1 MIHQKANKKLITIT
15 WLVVAVLAF
24 SLWTPPIMAAEVPL
38 EADSAILIEASTGQV
53 LYDKNSHQAQAPASV
68 TKLMTLVVAFEAIE
82 NGKGEL
88 SDKVVTSENAWRLG
102 GSQIYLEPGEEMTL
116 EELLIAIAVGSANDA
131 CVAVA
136 EHLFGTHEEF
146 VEVMNEKARELGL
159 KNTHFVNSYGLPA
172 EGHYS
177 SPYDMAQ
184 ISRYALRFPK
194 LLEMTS
200 IKEYDLRGGEFH
212 LYNTNKLLWWY
223 KGADGF
229 KTGWTN
235 EARYCLAS
243 TAERDGLRLIA
254 VVFGSPQRHGN
265 FRDCMKLLNYGFAQ
279 YAFKTVAEAGQTC
292 GVVNVGKGAAE
303 TVEVVVSEPA
313 GALITKGQD
322 KGITS
327 RVELP
332 ESITAPISQG
342 QKLGELVI
350 CQGEEELSRFDLLAK
365 QDVAKGSLSSQI
377 GKTFNDII
385 QLDKRVF

>member
-1 MIHQKANKKLITIT
+1 MRILRRKSKLAALILSAVFVLSIWTT
-15 WLVVAVLAF
+15 PVA
-24 SLWTPPIMAAEVPL
+24 AAEVPL
-38 EADSAILIEASTGQV
+38 EADSAILLEASTGKI
-53 LYDKNSHQAQAPASV
+53 LFENNSHKAQAPASV

-82 NGKGEL
+82 AGKGSL
-88 SDKVVTSENAWRLG
+88 TDKVAASENAWRLG

-116 EELLIAIAVGSANDA
+116 EELLIAVAVGSANDA

-136 EHLFGTHEEF
+136 EHLYGTHEEF
-146 VEVMNEKARELGL
+146 VEAMNQKVKDLGL
-159 KNTHFVNSYGLPA
+159 TDTHFVNSYGLSA

-184 ISRYALRFPK
+184 IGRVALEYPK
-194 LLEMTS
+194 LREMVA

-265 FRDCMKLLNYGFAQ
+265 FRDCMKLFNYGFANFS
-279 YAFKTVAEAGQTC
+279 FKSVLQAGQVAGVAKVTK
-292 GVVNVGKGAAE
+292 GATDSVEAVVNQ
-303 TVEVVVSEPA
+303 SA
-313 GALITKGQD
+313 GALVAKGQD
-322 KGITS
+322 KGITY

-332 ESITAPISQG
+332 ASVTAPVAAG
-342 QKLGELVI
+342 QKLGELIV
-350 CQGEEELSRFDLLAK
+350 CQEETEISRCDL
-365 QDVAKGSLSSQI
+365 VAKEAVPRGTLLQQMGEIFEEI
-377 GKTFNDII
+377 G
-385 QLDKRVF
+385 QLERWPL